1 MPYGLLVTLPKDVLK
16 SMVGNV
22 TKRRLARKGQH
33 AWPPA
38 PAVSATTVKGH
49 SMTTVDADVIVVGL
63 GAMGSAALWRLAE
76 RGTDVMGIE
85 RFSLGHDQGS
95 SHGATRLFRTACLEH
110 PGLVPLARR
119 SLQLWRE
126 LEDRTSTTLLELS
139 GGLMIGPEQ
148 GRVVSGT
155 LAAARAH
162 GLDVRVLPARELARR
177 YPQHADVP
185 ADYVAVHDPQAGVVR
200 PEAGVLAA
208 CQAAQAAGATIFAD
222 TRVLAVDLA
231 GDGVV
236 VITPVRQFRA
246 RQALV
251 TAGPW
256 LGKLVPALPL
266 EPIRTPMTWF
276 RPRAEDGAYDLGR
289 FPTFIRE
296 MPDGAVLWGHGA
308 TAGHEVKAGPDDD
321 GANFAPADPD
331 TIDRGVSEADWAQV
345 SKLVAAAL
353 PGLDPTPS
361 RTMTCM
367 VTRSPDHQF
376 QLGRPY
382 HDPRLVVGGGCS
394 GHAFKHATGI
404 GEALAQI
411 TRGEAPFLDLR
422 FTDPNRFL

>member
-1 MPYGLLVTLPKDVLK
+1 
-16 SMVGNV
+16 
-22 TKRRLARKGQH
+22 
-33 AWPPA
+33 
-38 PAVSATTVKGH
+38 
-49 SMTTVDADVIVVGL
+49 MTTVDADVIVVGL
-63 GAMGSAALWRLAE
+63 GAMGSSALWRLAE
-76 RGTDVMGIE
+76 RGTEVIGID
-85 RFSLGHDQGS
+85 RFSLGHNHGS

-126 LEDRTSTTLLELS
+126 LEQRTSSTLLELS

-148 GRVVSGT
+148 GSVVSGT

-162 GLDVRVLPARELARR
+162 GLGVQVLPADELARA
-177 YPQHADVP
+177 YPQHAGVP

-208 CQAAQAAGATIFAD
+208 CQAARAAGATIFAD
-222 TRVLAVDLA
+222 TRVLGIGLVP
-231 GDGVV
+231 GGVV
-236 VITPVRQFRA
+236 VTTPAREFRA
-246 RQALV
+246 RQVLV

-256 LGKLVPALPL
+256 LGKLVPGLPL

-276 RPRAEDGAYDLGR
+276 RPRRADGAYDLGR
-289 FPTFIRE
+289 FPVFIRE

-321 GANFAPADPD
+321 GSNFAPTDPD

-353 PGLDPTPS
+353 PGLDPVPS
-361 RTMTCM
+361 RTTTCM
-367 VTRSPDHQF
+367 ITRSPDHQF
-376 QLGRPY
+376 QLGRP
-382 HDPRLVVGGGCS
+382 HGDPRLVIGGGCS

-411 TRGEAPFLDLR
+411 TRGETPFLDLR